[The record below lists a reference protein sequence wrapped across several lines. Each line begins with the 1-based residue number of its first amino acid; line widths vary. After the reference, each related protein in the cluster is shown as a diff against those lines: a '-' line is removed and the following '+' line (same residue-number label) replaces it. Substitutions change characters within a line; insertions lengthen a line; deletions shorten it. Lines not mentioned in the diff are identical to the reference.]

1 MKTECTPTDL
11 RSGRLGTREIRAGF
25 DGGKLSSDGGAI
37 LLRMTEQRT
46 RLLRRFAGCFRDY
59 RSESWVE
66 HSVEELVAQRVMGL
80 VLGYE
85 DLNDHDRLRFDTLLA
100 VAVGKREPESRKKRD
115 QEGPALASSST
126 LNRLELASD
135 DHENDRYKKIA
146 FDPAAADQLLFD
158 HFAESVER
166 REGEAPEEIVL
177 DLDTTDLPLHG
188 HQEGRFFHGYYRCY
202 CYLPL
207 YVFCG
212 DYLLAALLQTS
223 DKDGARNAQSVCA
236 RLVAQVRERWP
247 GARVV
252 VRGDSGFCRNELM
265 SWCEENEVDYVF
277 GLAKNSRVV
286 SQIEDELEIAKELH
300 KETGLPE
307 RVYAEFDYRTI
318 DSWDRSRR
326 VVAKAEHLEKGS
338 NPRFVVTS
346 FSRETVE
353 AHVLYEHGYCQRGE
367 MENRI
372 KEQQLDLFATRASG
386 ATLRANQLR
395 LYFSAIA
402 YALIQAL
409 RDLGLAETSLQRAQA
424 NTIRLKLFKI
434 AARVRVTAR
443 RVWLQLSS
451 ACPLAELFAEVHA
464 NLAAC
469 PVIAM

>member
-1 MKTECTPTDL
+1 MKTECIPTGL
-11 RSGRLGTREIRAGF
+11 RSGHLGRREIRSGF

-46 RLLRRFAGCFRDY
+46 RLLRRFAGCFHDHR
-59 RSESWVE
+59 RQSWVE

-85 DLNDHDRLRFDTLLA
+85 DLNDHDRLRFDPLLA

-115 QEGPALASSST
+115 DGEPALASSAT
-126 LNRLELASD
+126 LNRLELACD
-135 DHENDRYKKIA
+135 DHENDRYKRIA
-146 FDPAAADQLLFD
+146 FDPAAADQLLFE

-166 REGEAPEEIVL
+166 REGKAPKEIVL
-177 DLDTTDLPLHG
+177 DLDTTDVPLHG
-188 HQEGRFFHGYYRCY
+188 HQEGRFFHGYYGCY

-236 RLVAQVRERWP
+236 RLVAQLRERWP
-247 GARVV
+247 GVRVV
-252 VRGDSGFCRNELM
+252 LRGDSGFCRNALM
-265 SWCEENEVDYVF
+265 TWCEANDVDYVL
-277 GLAKNSRVV
+277 GIARNGRLVAE
-286 SQIEDELEIAKELH
+286 IEDELQAAEELH
-300 KETGLPE
+300 EATGESE
-307 RVYAEFDYRTI
+307 RVYADFDYETL
-318 DSWDRSRR
+318 DSWDRPRR

-346 FSRETVE
+346 FSREAVE

-409 RDLGLAETSLQRAQA
+409 RDLGLAGTSLQRAQA

-434 AARVRVTAR
+434 AARIEVTVR
-443 RVWLQLSS
+443 RVWVRLSS
-451 ACPLAELFAEVHA
+451 TPPFAELFAEVHA
-464 NLAAC
+464 NLSAR
-469 PVIAM
+469 PLIVM